1 MMKLHIMHCT
11 CKMLKLLPVIAAAT
25 SALSFRACISGVDA
39 AEKSSSDRFGTMLSD
54 EQQVGDNLGHGKQV
68 PVVVNTWTGDFA
80 SATQRAWSVVST
92 ASAEAGDT
100 SVLLDAVEAV

>member
-1 MMKLHIMHCT
+1 
-11 CKMLKLLPVIAAAT
+11 MLKLLPIIAAAI
-25 SALSFRACISGVDA
+25 SALNPRAHVTGLDA
-39 AEKSSSDRFGTMLSD
+39 AEKSSSDWLGTMLSD
-54 EQQVGDNLGHGKQV
+54 EQQVENNLGLGKQV

-92 ASAEAGDT
+92 ASAEAMDA